1 GDLIEKIVE
10 STLLMNG
17 CEVINLGM
25 APTPT
30 ITLAVETMKAAG
42 GISIT
47 ASHNPQ
53 EWNGMKFINSKGI
66 FLDADENQKL
76 WVYFDDS
83 SNYYVTAD
91 KIKQIEYYPGF
102 LEYHIKKV
110 LHISSIN
117 VKRIKKRKFKVVVD
131 C

>member
-1 GDLIEKIVE
+1 
-10 STLLMNG
+10 MNG

-30 ITLAVETMKAAG
+30 ITLAVEAMKAGG

-66 FLDADENQKL
+66 FLNADENKKFL
-76 WVYFDDS
+76 SFIDKKDEAESKEES
-83 SNYYVTAD
+83 SQATT
-91 KIKQIEYYPGF
+91 
-102 LEYHIKKV
+102 KK
-110 LHISSIN
+110 
-117 VKRIKKRKFKVVVD
+117 KKSK
-131 C
+131 